1 MVKHEQL
8 LQILADG
15 KYHSGTELGEQL
27 GVSRAA
33 ICKLIHRVE
42 HDTSLDIYAVR
53 GRGYRLA
60 VPLQLLDRV
69 LIEQQFS
76 SAVKKSLQA
85 MDIFLNIPS
94 TSTYLNEK
102 SLQGIPAPYLV
113 LAESQSQGQGRRGK
127 RWVSPFASNLYL
139 SLLWRFPCGPSQL
152 GSLSLLVA
160 LAVVQVTRALGIE
173 GVGIKWPNDILWQ
186 GKKLAGVL
194 LEMRGE
200 ANGPSSVI
208 IGIGMNIAM
217 SLSTNRQVNHIV
229 QPWTDLQSIIDKP
242 VDRNEVTALLVNSL
256 FEILQQLPD
265 RQSGLLQQWEA
276 LDILKGQ
283 QVDVHYA
290 DKVISGV
297 AQGINAQGAL
307 RVLHNNQELICHS
320 GEVSIRCRVL

>member
-1 MVKHEQL
+1 MVKQEQV

-15 KYHSGTELGEQL
+15 SYHSGTELGQQL

-33 ICKLIHRVE
+33 IGKIIQRLKQ
-42 HDTSLDIYAVR
+42 DTTLDIYAVR

-60 VPLQLLDRV
+60 APLQLLDQAS
-69 LIEQQFS
+69 IEQQFS
-76 SAVKKSLQA
+76 MPVQKQLQGF
-85 MDIFLNIPS
+85 DIFLNLPS
-94 TSTYLNEK
+94 TSLYLNEK
-102 SLQGIPAPYLV
+102 SLQGIAAPYLV
-113 LAESQSQGQGRRGK
+113 LAESQSRGQGRRGK
-127 RWVSPFASNLYL
+127 QWVSPFASNLYL
-139 SLLWRFPCGPSQL
+139 SLLWRFSCGPAQL

-160 LAVVQVTRALGIE
+160 LAVVQVTRALGID

-200 ANGPSSVI
+200 ANGPASVI
-208 IGIGMNIAM
+208 IGIGLNIAM
-217 SLSTNRQVNHIV
+217 SESVRSQFNEID
-229 QPWTDLQSIIDKP
+229 QPWTDLQHILGKT
-242 VDRNEVTALLVNSL
+242 VDRNRVTALLVNSL
-256 FEILQQLPD
+256 FEILQQLPED
-265 RQSGLLQQWEA
+265 QAGLLQQWEA
-276 LDILKGQ
+276 LDVLKGQ

-320 GEVSIRCRVL
+320 GEVSIRRKVL